1 MIARILTLLAAAIKA
16 SQAAPGYTYKGTI
29 NLTGSWLVGTTVH
42 TSLTGAK
49 VGLVVG
55 ALVGLVVG
63 ALVGLVVGAL
73 VGALVAALV
82 GALVGL
88 VVEAVGGAV
97 VGLVVG
103 AVVGLVVGAVVGLV
117 VGALVE
123 GVDDPP
129 KSAPESIK
137 ASGTMLEICKV
148 TMAPEVE
155 VKRRV
160 RGVTKAL
167 PVLEE
172 ADQYPQSL
180 LGARAEKEEEE
191 ASFTSI
197 LTVCPLSFLGCT
209 ASHQMLLDPNT
220 CKLTVEACSAFT
232 RAHPNNIATK
242 SKNDKDLLYI
252 IKVLQLHNR

>member
-1 MIARILTLLAAAIKA
+1 
-16 SQAAPGYTYKGTI
+16 
-29 NLTGSWLVGTTVH
+29 VGA
-42 TSLTGAK
+42 LE
-49 VGLVVG
+49 GLVVG
-55 ALVGLVVG
+55 ALEGLV
-63 ALVGLVVGAL
+63 

-88 VVEAVGGAV
+88 VVGALVAALVGAL

-103 AVVGLVVGAVVGLV
+103 AVEGAVVGLIGALVGLVVVGAVV
-117 VGALVE
+117 E
-123 GVDDPP
+123 GVDDAP
-129 KSAPESIK
+129 KTAPESIK
-137 ASGTMLEICKV
+137 ASGTMLEIWKV
-148 TMAPEVE
+148 MTAPEVE
-155 VKRRV
+155 VKRTV
-160 RGVTKAL
+160 RGVAKAL

-180 LGARAEKEEEE
+180 LGERAEKEEEE

-197 LTVCPLSFLGCT
+197 LAVCPLSFLGCT

-220 CKLTVEACSAFT
+220 CKLTVEAETCSTPA

-252 IKVLQLHNR
+252 IKSITIAQSILTKVARLKVYQHKKG